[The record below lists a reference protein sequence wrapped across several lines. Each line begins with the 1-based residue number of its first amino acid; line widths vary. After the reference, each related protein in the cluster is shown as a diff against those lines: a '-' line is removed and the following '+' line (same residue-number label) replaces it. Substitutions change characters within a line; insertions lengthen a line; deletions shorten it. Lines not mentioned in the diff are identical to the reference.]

1 MTTAYRL
8 HGAFRS
14 SAVHRVRIALNLK
27 GLVPERIP
35 VNLMEGEQHGAAF
48 RALNRQG
55 LVPVVETPDGD
66 RLVQSMAIIE
76 YLDETHPSPSLLP
89 GNAAQRAHIRAIA
102 QVIAC
107 DIHPLNNLR
116 VLNKV
121 RALGHDEAAVIA
133 WYHDWLRAG
142 FEALEVMLT
151 RHGEMRYCAADTPTL
166 ADICLVPQVYNAEIY
181 KFDLS
186 PYPAVQR
193 VTANCRALDTFTRAA
208 PHNQPEAQKTA

>member
-1 MTTAYRL
+1 MSATYRL

-27 GLVPERIP
+27 GLAAERVP
-35 VNLMEGEQHGAAF
+35 VNLMAGEQHGAAF
-48 RALNRQG
+48 QALNRQG
-55 LVPVVETPDGD
+55 LVPVVETQAGD

-76 YLDETHPSPSLLP
+76 YLDEMHPAPPFLP
-89 GNAAQRAHIRAIA
+89 GSAANRARIRALA
-102 QVIAC
+102 QVVAC

-116 VLNKV
+116 VLNRL

-133 WYHDWLRAG
+133 WYHHWLRAG
-142 FEALEVMLT
+142 CDALEAML
-151 RHGEMRYCAADTPTL
+151 GAEGAPFCAGAAPTL

-193 VTANCRALDTFTRAA
+193 VTANCRALDAFTSAA
-208 PHNQPEAQKTA
+208 PHNQPEAQQTA